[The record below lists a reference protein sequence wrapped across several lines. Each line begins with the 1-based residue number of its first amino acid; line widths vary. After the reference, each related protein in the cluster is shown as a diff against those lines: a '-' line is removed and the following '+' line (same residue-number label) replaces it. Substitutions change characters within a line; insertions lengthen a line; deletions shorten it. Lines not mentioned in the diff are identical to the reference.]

1 MFRLRGPRP
10 CLPHLLSPQLEYGDR
25 AGEDQWRPARPPD
38 CRRTSPRGDRR
49 GEAQRPPCRRQCR
62 LRPAVAAL
70 AAPADLILAEMME
83 GARILGR
90 LAEAVSRLEV
100 VVRPVAEVAV
110 RVRTDRVADGQTMM
124 EAGTTEDLTLAA
136 LAVPEAEG
144 AQEAP
149 EAEGALA
156 VREEEEAPQMRV
168 MTVDEGVAAST
179 PTSRKS

>member
-1 MFRLRGPRP
+1 M
-10 CLPHLLSPQLEYGDR
+10 
-25 AGEDQWRPARPPD
+25 
-38 CRRTSPRGDRR
+38 
-49 GEAQRPPCRRQCR
+49 
-62 LRPAVAAL
+62 

-110 RVRTDRVADGQTMM
+110 QVRTDRVADGQTMM

-149 EAEGALA
+149 EAEGAPA
-156 VREEEEAPQMRV
+156 VREEEEAAQMRV
-168 MTVDEGVAAST
+168 TTADEGVVAST
-179 PTSRKS
+179 PNSRKS

>member
-1 MFRLRGPRP
+1 MFRLQGPRP
-10 CLPHLLSPQLEYGDR
+10 YLPRLLSLRLEYGDR

-70 AAPADLILAEMME
+70 AAPADLILAEMLE

-136 LAVPEAEG
+136 
-144 AQEAP
+144 QEAP

>member
-1 MFRLRGPRP
+1 M
-10 CLPHLLSPQLEYGDR
+10 
-25 AGEDQWRPARPPD
+25 
-38 CRRTSPRGDRR
+38 
-49 GEAQRPPCRRQCR
+49 
-62 LRPAVAAL
+62 AAL

-124 EAGTTEDLTLAA
+124 EAGTTEDLTFA
-136 LAVPEAEG
+136 

-156 VREEEEAPQMRV
+156 VREEEEAAQLRV
-168 MTVDEGVAAST
+168 MTVEEGVAAST

>member
-1 MFRLRGPRP
+1 M
-10 CLPHLLSPQLEYGDR
+10 
-25 AGEDQWRPARPPD
+25 
-38 CRRTSPRGDRR
+38 
-49 GEAQRPPCRRQCR
+49 
-62 LRPAVAAL
+62 VAAL
-70 AAPADLILAEMME
+70 AALADLILAEMME
-83 GARILGR
+83 ADARIVGR

-110 RVRTDRVADGQTMM
+110 RVRTDRVAGGHTMM
-124 EAGTTEDLTLAA
+124 EAGTTEDLTLA
-136 LAVPEAEG
+136 

-156 VREEEEAPQMRV
+156 VREEEAAPQMRV

>member
-1 MFRLRGPRP
+1 M
-10 CLPHLLSPQLEYGDR
+10 
-25 AGEDQWRPARPPD
+25 
-38 CRRTSPRGDRR
+38 
-49 GEAQRPPCRRQCR
+49 
-62 LRPAVAAL
+62 
-70 AAPADLILAEMME
+70 AAPADLILADMME

-90 LAEAVSRLEV
+90 PAEAVSRLEAM
-100 VVRPVAEVAV
+100 VRPVAEVAV

-136 LAVPEAEG
+136 LG
-144 AQEAP
+144 TP

>member
-10 CLPHLLSPQLEYGDR
+10 YLPRLLSPRLEYGDR

-38 CRRTSPRGDRR
+38 RRRTSPRGDRR

-83 GARILGR
+83 GALILGR

-124 EAGTTEDLTLAA
+124 EQDHA
-136 LAVPEAEG
+136 LVAVVARPV
-144 AQEAP
+144 
-149 EAEGALA
+149 AEGALA

>member
-1 MFRLRGPRP
+1 M
-10 CLPHLLSPQLEYGDR
+10 
-25 AGEDQWRPARPPD
+25 
-38 CRRTSPRGDRR
+38 
-49 GEAQRPPCRRQCR
+49 EA
-62 LRPAVAAL
+62 L
-70 AAPADLILAEMME
+70 ADLILAEMME

-124 EAGTTEDLTLAA
+124 EQDHALAA
-136 LAVPEAEG
+136 VVARPV
-144 AQEAP
+144 
-149 EAEGALA
+149 AEGALA